1 MMTKR
6 PIPMTS
12 TDLATASAVDTTS
25 AGALPLDFQALSQ
38 QIENWLVERNLRG
51 MQLVQPH
58 LRPGYLLRAARLF
71 HLAKGSTVLIGTGF
85 PVLSTFG
92 IDTFETDGPVGAI
105 ALYQCAEQLGLN
117 PLILC
122 GDPLYSVLQAH
133 YQCYP
138 LSVNQYQQLPA
149 IAEQALAKLQPALV
163 VAIERPGFSANGR
176 YHNMR
181 GEDISE
187 RCASFDCFLTQAR
200 CPTLAIGDGG
210 NEIGMG
216 NVAAALNQLSQQ
228 GQLSINPSITQCDQ
242 LVIADVS
249 NWAAWGLIA
258 MLSLLRGQNLLANAS
273 PLPLLRFLIDN
284 GCIDG
289 VTRQATLTEDG
300 LPYQQGVALIS
311 RLQALVL
318 AHIPK

>member
-1 MMTKR
+1 MTR
-6 PIPMTS
+6 QCNNQNGANPGVASPGS
-12 TDLATASAVDTTS
+12 GAGPLA
-25 AGALPLDFQALSQ
+25 LKALSQ

-51 MQLVQPH
+51 MQQLQPH
-58 LRPGYLLRAARLF
+58 LRPGYVLRAARLF
-71 HLAKGSTVLIGTGF
+71 NLPAGSTVLIGTGF
-85 PVLSTFG
+85 PVRSTFE

-105 ALYQCAEQLGLN
+105 ALYQCAVQIGLK
-117 PLILC
+117 PVILC
-122 GDPLYSVLQAH
+122 GDPLFSVLKAH

-138 LSVNQYQQLPA
+138 LSVNQYRQLPQR
-149 IAEQALAKLQPALV
+149 AEQVLAELKPALV
-163 VAIERPGFSANGR
+163 LAIERPGFSANGR

-187 RCASFDCFLTQAR
+187 RCASFDHFLEQAR

-216 NVAAALNQLSQQ
+216 NVTTALSQ
-228 GQLSINPSITQCDQ
+228 LNITPSVTECDE

-249 NWAAWGLIA
+249 NWAAWGIIA
-258 MLSLLRGQNLLANAS
+258 MLSLLRGENLLSGAAL
-273 PLPLLRFLIDN
+273 LPILTFLVDN

-300 LPYQQGVALIS
+300 LPYQAGAALIS
-311 RLQALVL
+311 RLQALVTRTL
-318 AHIPK
+318 HSPGKNEPLS

>member
-1 MMTKR
+1 MTQNTKK
-6 PIPMTS
+6 TGS
-12 TDLATASAVDTTS
+12 TTASTLS
-25 AGALPLDFQALSQ
+25 ASHNTAAPAALNFLALSQ

-51 MQLVQPH
+51 MQQVQPH

-71 HLAKGSTVLIGTGF
+71 NLPAGSTVLIGTGF
-85 PVLSTFG
+85 PVRSTLD

-105 ALYQCAEQLGLN
+105 ALYQCAEHIGLN
-117 PLILC
+117 PIILC
-122 GDPLYSVLQAH
+122 GDPLYSVLQPH

-138 LSVNQYQQLPA
+138 LSVNHYQQLPA
-149 IAEQALAKLQPALV
+149 IAEQALRQLKPSLV
-163 VAIERPGFSANGR
+163 LAIERPGFSAKGR
-176 YHNMR
+176 YNNMR

-187 RCASFDCFLTQAR
+187 RCASFDFFLTQAR

-216 NVAAALNQLSQQ
+216 NVAAALSQLN
-228 GQLSINPSITQCDQ
+228 ITPSVTQCDE

-249 NWAAWGLIA
+249 NWAAWGIIA
-258 MLSLLRGQNLLANAS
+258 MLSLLRGQNLLANAKL
-273 PLPLLRFLIDN
+273 LPLLTFLLEH

-300 LPYQQGVALIS
+300 LPYQEGAALIT
-311 RLQALVL
+311 RLQALVTAQL
-318 AHIPK
+318 P